1 MKSDVQKVHWKQLA
15 GNPYVISL
23 DIRMFLIDGH
33 HRYMRCYLKGESVKL
48 MAPTLRLVTFD
59 IDFVTAKVEKTL
71 LSPTGIGSIEKLQE
85 LIELAHKN
93 KRAHLTETKVSN
105 PIPEKHYI
113 PEFFL
118 VE

>member
-1 MKSDVQKVHWKQLA
+1 MKSKLQEVHWKQLA
-15 GNPYVISL
+15 GNPYVIPL
-23 DIRMFLIDGH
+23 DIRMFLVEGYQ
-33 HRYMRCYLKGESVKL
+33 RRMRCYLKGDPVKL
-48 MAPTLRLVTFD
+48 VAPTLRIVTFD
-59 IDFVTAKVEKTL
+59 IDFVATKVEKTL

-85 LIELAHKN
+85 LIELAQKN
-93 KRAHLTETKVSN
+93 KREHLTATKVSN